1 VGLTIDQAMFDEI
14 IAHARDDLPN
24 ECCGLVAT
32 KDGEA
37 MATYRCRNIMPSS
50 GSFEMDPLEQIA
62 LFGEI
67 HAQGWVV
74 GAFYHSHPT
83 IDPVPSSVDISYSEA
98 WPGVMWIIVG
108 WRHFYR
114 RIKGEW
120 IGKREGSPDVWAW
133 MIEDERVTTSELVV
147 RKTTD
152 LNPNSLYLSERT

>member
-1 VGLTIDQAMFDEI
+1 MGLTIDQAMFDEI

-74 GAFYHSHPT
+74 RADSILAPRPL
-83 IDPVPSSVDISYSEA
+83 IPLPSSVDISYS
-98 WPGVMWIIVG
+98 GDG
-108 WRHFYR
+108 Q
-114 RIKGEW
+114 G
-120 IGKREGSPDVWAW
+120 
-133 MIEDERVTTSELVV
+133 
-147 RKTTD
+147 
-152 LNPNSLYLSERT
+152 